1 MCHRVRTVGLR
12 CRRLRP
18 ERGRGSSQSIGAGP
32 RPRRGGHEGH
42 ADFGLQITLDV
53 TEALT
58 RLVERGAL
66 KDQISVTLVPMGVSP
81 PNERFTFDARANPR
95 IDAILLTIEKGE

>member
-1 MCHRVRTVGLR
+1 
-12 CRRLRP
+12 
-18 ERGRGSSQSIGAGP
+18 
-32 RPRRGGHEGH
+32 
-42 ADFGLQITLDV
+42 
-53 TEALT
+53 
-58 RLVERGAL
+58 LVERGAL